1 MGTGD
6 RVRDRRTGQR
16 DRNRDKV
23 TVTGTAIAFCKFDKQ
38 KFQEFTM

>member
-23 TVTGTAIAFCKFDKQ
+23 TGTAIAFCKLDKQ